1 MYGFSI
7 ADIIAIL
14 LYFIVILGIGVYASR
29 RIKNQEDYF
38 LGGRR
43 FGKFIQ
49 TFAAFGQGTSAEN
62 AVGMSV
68 VVARNGL
75 AGVMQQLIGIFHLPF
90 FWITSTWYRRL
101 RTITLG
107 DFFEER
113 YNSKGLAAF
122 YAVISAF
129 FFMIVIGLGFVAM
142 SKTVS
147 AIVEKPYVE
156 LSAQEKQEYHRAIKL
171 ENLENTNHQLLTPE
185 EKLEM
190 EILRV
195 ENPRK
200 VFSYINETVIIW
212 VVAIFVILYAVF
224 GGLEAAFL
232 SDTIQ
237 GLLILILSLLLLPFA
252 YLKIQSTFGVNNL
265 QGVIETAKSK
275 LPEASFNIWG
285 SPAMTDFTWYYLLAI
300 LILLLLTYVVQANQL
315 VATGSAKD
323 EHTARVGF
331 TTGIYMKRAATLFW
345 GLTAIFLV
353 ILYKSHL
360 SNPDYLWGVASRELL
375 GGLGI
380 GLVGLMASALLSALM
395 STATALMITTTSLL
409 THNLVRP
416 VFPNFSEKKYV
427 RIGGILGFFV
437 ITGSVLIAQ
446 QFDNVYQ
453 ILKLTWEF
461 YIVVIGAFWLGMKWR
476 KANRTSAWISVIST
490 AVLFLFLQVTIPLI
504 PGVSTNKYLAKT
516 VNSHTITRTYSAREV
531 DVDDRNEE
539 IENWNNLNEKGLAQK
554 EKPQKLKAG
563 EKFEKVY
570 VTPKTSIFWS
580 QGIKTNEN
588 NEIYGSGMLSLELV
602 LLDLVGFDLAKN
614 PQALNET
621 LRLIIRILWPFL
633 ILIICAYFT
642 RPDDKASVDRFY
654 AKMKTPAI
662 ADREEDA
669 KQVKLSME
677 NPDRFNY
684 KKMFPNSN
692 WEFEKF
698 EKVDVKGIAW
708 TIIGGGVIFILLYMI
723 SLAGK

>member
-602 LLDLVGFDLAKN
+602 FLDLVGFDLAKN